1 MIYFRLDI
9 CDFKMAEPSTADDGT
24 AGKCVND
31 YLKFEANSD
40 LFMVSYILDN
50 VQIQLKIICNFA
62 SFYNGGEYQKYIL
75 GHNARHNSSLWFG

>member
-1 MIYFRLDI
+1 MKHFRLDI

-31 YLKFEANSD
+31 YLKFEANKD

-50 VQIQLKIICNFA
+50 VDLQLNHK
-62 SFYNGGEYQKYIL
+62 
-75 GHNARHNSSLWFG
+75 

>member
-1 MIYFRLDI
+1 MKHFRLDI

-31 YLKFEANSD
+31 YLKFEANKD

-50 VQIQLKIICNFA
+50 VDLQLNKNFS
-62 SFYNGGEYQKYIL
+62 SFYNGGKYQKYIF
-75 GHNARHNSSLWFG
+75 RIQR